1 MLVLA
6 GALLV
11 GLRPD
16 RSPHPERVTAR
27 IDRCGLSSSGAE
39 IAYTVTN
46 RDRARHGYR
55 VELTVMT
62 ATRALGSGTSLL
74 PGVPAGATVT
84 GRALI
89 PVSGDLAGAT
99 CRARAVAFDGVVGHH

>member
-16 RSPHPERVTAR
+16 PSPQPQRATAR
-27 IDRCGLSSSGAE
+27 IDSCDLNSSAAE

-46 RDRARHGYR
+46 RDRTRHGYR

-62 ATRALGSGTSLL
+62 ATSVLGSGTSLL
-74 PGVPAGATVT
+74 PAVPAGATVT

-89 PVSGDLAGAT
+89 PVSGDLSGAT
-99 CRARAVAFDGVVGHH
+99 CRARAVVFDGVVGHH